1 MTLRLLWVS
10 DFRKGVASGA
20 TSQAELCG
28 ISLKQKGV
36 DVTFCQTPPL
46 IIRGKKYVE
55 SETKGVPLLYPVMNI
70 MDSVR
75 KVDPDVIMLHCFTDQ
90 LLSEMPDIVR
100 GYPTVIRVGINVVEL
115 LVTGGYPKKIPK
127 IVSFMQ
133 AVDHIIAAS
142 ENTKNICEGLGCR
155 SEDITVIHTG
165 IDPSKFEV
173 ADCKDPTIAILG
185 RIFPVKNHLTLLQA
199 IKLVRKQFPAVE
211 LAITGSGQLTNIYE
225 ALIKLLLLS
234 SHVKITGYMS
244 DLKRLFREV
253 SIFALPSFSEN
264 MPVSVLEAY
273 ASGVPCIL
281 SDSGWGDTFKAALK
295 ARPDNPKEW
304 AEQLLK
310 LLTDRD
316 FYLEV
321 RKQQMEEL
329 KQFTMDVVTQKYLKC
344 FKKLSKL
351 SKFKVKQFN
360 PKRKQK

>member
-1 MTLRLLWVS
+1 MRVLWIS
-10 DFRKGVASGA
+10 DFRTGVTSGA
-20 TSQAELCG
+20 TSQAEICG
-28 ISLKQKGV
+28 VALKESGV
-36 DVTFCQTPPL
+36 EVNFCQTPPL
-46 IIRGKKYVE
+46 FIRGKKYVE
-55 SETKGVPLLYPVMNI
+55 SETKGVPLFYPVRNM
-70 MDSVR
+70 MDTVR
-75 KVDPDVIMLHCFTDQ
+75 KVDPDVVMLHCFTDQ
-90 LLSEMPDIVR
+90 LLDEISDIVR
-100 GYPTVIRVGINVVEL
+100 GYPTVVRVGINVLEL
-115 LVTGGYPKKIPK
+115 LVTGGYANNIPK

-133 AVDHIIAAS
+133 AADHIIAAS

-165 IDPSKFEV
+165 IDPSKFEI

-199 IKLVRKQFPAVE
+199 VKLVRKQFPNVE
-211 LAITGSGQLTNIYE
+211 LAITGSGQLTNVYE

-244 DLKRLFREV
+244 DLKWLFREV

-273 ASGVPCIL
+273 ASGVPCVL

-304 AEQLLK
+304 ADQFLK

-316 FYLEV
+316 FYLKV
-321 RKQQMEEL
+321 RKRQMEEL
-329 KQFTMDVVTQKYLKC
+329 KQFTMNIVTPKYIEC
-344 FKKLSKL
+344 FKKLTEL
-351 SKFKVKQFN
+351 SKFKVKKFN
-360 PKRKQK
+360 PRVKNED